1 MPQRATDERSRWP
14 ESVFNLPGMRV
25 HLRPESVFKIVRN
38 TQWEHVCKWFLET
51 DPVYLAQLK
60 KVWLWN
66 KWPGRWGPDAGIDL
80 VAQAKDGT
88 LWAIQAK
95 AYAPEN
101 AVTKKDMDSFLSE
114 SARPEFDHRLLIA
127 TTRHVSAA
135 AIRASKAAEKPVST
149 IATKEVLLR
158 AHLIPLLGA
167 KRLYAI
173 TSEDVQRLKRTLST
187 KAPKTINNVFTVLN
201 TLLKAA
207 VEWQILDR
215 VPCTIRLLKVS
226 KPSAAFHDFDTYEH
240 LVESARV
247 VGSNTA
253 LIVLLGGEA
262 GLRCGEM
269 IALGWADVDLAK
281 RQLCVQRSSWSGHVP
296 PPKGGRLRF
305 IPLTVRLAAAL
316 REHRHLRS
324 ALVVCDEDGKALKRR
339 KVLWWVRRAARRG
352 QVKNAGVHVLRH
364 TFCSHLAMRGAPAR
378 AIQELAGHANIT
390 TTQRYMHLSPAAI
403 EGAIRL
409 LDGPVGGE
417 MGEARKGA
425 TGKLLR

>member
-1 MPQRATDERSRWP
+1 MSVRVVPYRTGGWEVDIRVVLPDGSRRRERKKLALSSKSGARRW
-14 ESVFNLPGMRV
+14 
-25 HLRPESVFKIVRN
+25 
-38 TQWEHVCKWFLET
+38 
-51 DPVYLAQLK
+51 
-60 KVWLWN
+60 
-66 KWPGRWGPDAGIDL
+66 
-80 VAQAKDGT
+80 AQARERELLTHGPAKTSKEVPTLELFVPRFLDGH
-88 LWAIQAK
+88 
-95 AYAPEN
+95 
-101 AVTKKDMDSFLSE
+101 
-114 SARPEFDHRLLIA
+114 ARA
-127 TTRHVSAA
+127 NQQ
-135 AIRASKAAEKPVST
+135 KPST

-187 KAPKTINNVFTVLN
+187 KAPKTINNVLTVLN

-207 VEWQILDR
+207 VEWQIIDR

-247 VGSNTA
+247 VGSNAA

-269 IALGWADVDLAK
+269 IALEWADVDLAK
-281 RQLCVQRSSWSGHVP
+281 RQLCVPRSSWSGHVT

-352 QVKNAGVHVLRH
+352 QVKDAGVHVLRH

-425 TGKLLR
+425 TGKLLG